1 MLRRTFIPFIPF
13 IPFLPEPPLTSHAL
27 LYPNVMDLLIVA
39 KLVFVTRDGSLDVQV
54 ATRLGVYLSMLSE
67 KME

>member
-1 MLRRTFIPFIPF
+1 MLRRTF

-27 LYPNVMDLLIVA
+27 LYPNATGLLIVA

-54 ATRLGVYLSMLSE
+54 ATRLSVYLSILSE

>member
-1 MLRRTFIPFIPF
+1 MLRRTLHSLSPRS
-13 IPFLPEPPLTSHAL
+13 PLTSHAL
-27 LYPNVMDLLIVA
+27 LYPNVMDLLIVT

-54 ATRLGVYLSMLSE
+54 ATRLSVYLSMLSE